1 MEVSD
6 QIQCNIDPDDPSKGQ
21 VIYTMNN
28 NTERKGLFVSAYYYR
43 DSDEGKQQ
51 DTKWTKTDIYKKGLI
66 HYLKVTESEAFKGW
80 KLLIY
85 IDNQSLHTPITTNK
99 SVANYAMHLEEWNTI
114 AKHPNVIFGV
124 IMWPEYSVGAGD
136 GMIMDNA
143 MIRAFRL
150 KALTDF
156 PEIPV
161 FVRDA
166 DTLFEN
172 IIKVKTIYDELTAWE
187 LTLKNE
193 LERIYSETHYQII
206 IATQPNYHRQW
217 HMHPLTRDFT
227 VGCYAAVTSTL
238 GNIPD
243 CKNGFLWRKCLEYLR
258 TTSKMM
264 NVAQNKRT
272 PSNSW
277 APTYIGKDEQLLSFV
292 FIPHIFD
299 QIYFY
304 YLEYIQVEGT
314 KIILSDLTPFAQTL
328 LDKGLTRYPSPYI
341 TSRGEE
347 LLPLDQSAGT
357 KRKDE
362 NTVTENTIL
371 DPKIIPL
378 SLSKETHELMQTIFR
393 WCLDNSKKGSRT
405 INLKV

>member
-1 MEVSD
+1 
-6 QIQCNIDPDDPSKGQ
+6 
-21 VIYTMNN
+21 
-28 NTERKGLFVSAYYYR
+28 
-43 DSDEGKQQ
+43 
-51 DTKWTKTDIYKKGLI
+51 
-66 HYLKVTESEAFKGW
+66 
-80 KLLIY
+80 
-85 IDNQSLHTPITTNK
+85 
-99 SVANYAMHLEEWNTI
+99 MHLEEWNII

-136 GMIMDNA
+136 GMVMDNA

-156 PEIPV
+156 PKIPV

-172 IIKVKTIYDELTAWE
+172 LLKIRTIYDELTKWE
-187 LTLKNE
+187 LTLKTE
-193 LERIYSETHYQII
+193 LEKIDRETPCQII

-217 HMHPLTRDFT
+217 HVHPVTGAET
-227 VGCYAAVTSTL
+227 IGCYAAVTSTM
-238 GNIPD
+238 GNID
-243 CKNGFLWRKCLEYLR
+243 ECLDGSLWRKCLAYLR
-258 TTSKMM
+258 STSKIM
-264 NVAQNKRT
+264 NVAQNKKI
-272 PSNSW
+272 PSNSY
-277 APTYIGKDEQLLSFV
+277 APTYIGKDEQLLSFEI
-292 FIPHIFD
+292 IPYIFD
-299 QIYFY
+299 KIYFY

-314 KIILSDLTPFAQTL
+314 KIILSHLTPFAQTL

-341 TSRGEE
+341 ASKGEQ

-378 SLSKETHELMQTIFR
+378 SLSRETHELMQTIFR
-393 WCLDNSKKGSRT
+393 WCLDNSKKNGRT
-405 INLKV
+405 VNLKV

>member
-1 MEVSD
+1 MQLSD
-6 QIQCNIDPDDPSKGQ
+6 QIQSNIDPDDPSKGQ

-28 NTERKGLFVSAYYYR
+28 NEAPLGIFASAYYYR
-43 DSDEGKQQ
+43 NDEEGKQQ
-51 DTKWTKTDIYKKGLI
+51 DTRWTKTDIYKKGLI
-66 HYLKVTESEAFKGW
+66 HYLKVTESASFKGW

-85 IDNQSLHTPITTNK
+85 IDYQSLTTPITTDK
-99 SVANYAMHLEEWNTI
+99 TTVSYKMHFDEWNII

-124 IMWPEYSVGAGD
+124 IQWPEYSVGAGD

-156 PEIPV
+156 PTIPV

-172 IIKVKTIYDELTAWE
+172 ILKVKTIYDEITAWE
-187 LTLKNE
+187 LTLKDE
-193 LERIYSETHYQII
+193 LERIDRETPCQII

-217 HMHPLTRDFT
+217 HVHPVTGAKT
-227 VGCYAAVTSTL
+227 IGCYAAVTSTL
-238 GNIPD
+238 GNID
-243 CKNGFLWRKCLEYLR
+243 ECIDGSLWRKCLAYLR
-258 TTSKMM
+258 STSKMM
-264 NVAQNKRT
+264 DIAPNKRT
-272 PSNSW
+272 PSNSM
-277 APTYIGKDEQLLSFV
+277 APTYIGKDEQLLSYV
-292 FIPHIFD
+292 FIPTIFD
-299 QIYFY
+299 KIYFY

-314 KIILSDLTPFAQTL
+314 KVLVSELTPFAQRL
-328 LDKGLTRYPSPYI
+328 IDQGITRYPSPYLK
-341 TSRGEE
+341 SRGEE
-347 LLPLDQSAGT
+347 FEPLELSAGK

-362 NTVTENTIL
+362 NTVTEYTIL

-378 SLSKETHELMQTIFR
+378 SLSDETHKLMQIIFR
-393 WCLDNSKKGSRT
+393 WYLEHSKKGGRT

>member
-6 QIQCNIDPDDPSKGQ
+6 QIQCNIDPDDPTKGQ

-28 NTERKGLFVSAYYYR
+28 NATLKGLFASAYYYR
-43 DSDEGKQQ
+43 NTDEGKQQ
-51 DTKWTKTDIYKKGLI
+51 DTKWTKTDIYKKGLL

-85 IDNQSLHTPITTNK
+85 IDDQSLRTPITTDK
-99 SVANYAMHLEEWNTI
+99 SVVNYTMHLNEWNTI

-124 IMWPEYSVGAGD
+124 IQWPEYSVGDGD
-136 GMIMDNA
+136 GKIMDNA

-156 PEIPV
+156 PKIPV

-166 DTLFEN
+166 DTLYEN
-172 IIKVKTIYDELTAWE
+172 LLKERTIYDELTAWE
-187 LTLKNE
+187 TTLKSE
-193 LERIYSETHYQII
+193 LEKIDKETPCEII

-217 HMHPLTRDFT
+217 HVHPVTGAKT
-227 VGCYAAVTSTL
+227 IGCYAAVTSTM
-238 GNIPD
+238 GNIAECVD
-243 CKNGFLWRKCLEYLR
+243 GSLWRKCLAYLR
-258 TTSKMM
+258 STSKVM
-264 NVAQNKRT
+264 NMTANKRK
-272 PSNSW
+272 PSNSY
-277 APTYIGKDEQLLSFV
+277 APTYIGKDEQLLSYV
-292 FIPHIFD
+292 FIPNIFD
-299 QIYFY
+299 KIYFY

-341 TSRGEE
+341 ASKGEE
-347 LLPLDQSAGT
+347 LLPLDESAGT

-393 WCLDNSKKGSRT
+393 WYLDNSKKGGRVL
-405 INLKV
+405 NLRV

>member
-28 NTERKGLFVSAYYYR
+28 NTEIKGLFSSAYYYR
-43 DSDEGKQQ
+43 DQDEGKQQ

-85 IDNQSLHTPITTNK
+85 IDSQSLHTPITTNK

-172 IIKVKTIYDELTAWE
+172 LLKVRTIYDELTAWE

-193 LERIYSETHYQII
+193 LERIYRETPCKII

-217 HMHPLTRDFT
+217 HMHPVTQAKT

-238 GNIPD
+238 GNID
-243 CKNGFLWRKCLEYLR
+243 KCLDGSLWRKCLEYLR
-258 TTSKMM
+258 KTSKMM
-264 NVAQNKRT
+264 NTTANKRT

-277 APTYIGKDEQLLSFV
+277 APTYIGKDEQLLSYV
-292 FIPHIFD
+292 FIPNIFD
-299 QIYFY
+299 KIYFY
-304 YLEYIQVEGT
+304 YLEYIQVEGI
-314 KIILSDLTPFAQTL
+314 KIILSELTPFAQTL
-328 LDKGLTRYPSPYI
+328 LDKGLERYPSPYI
-341 TSRGEE
+341 ASRGEE

-371 DPKIIPL
+371 NPNIIPL

-393 WCLDNSKKGSRT
+393 WYLDNSKKGGRVL
-405 INLKV
+405 NLRV